1 MSHDMQN
8 SVTVEVFIE
17 LPCAEVW
24 ARMRDLTRPHLYV
37 PGILRTRV
45 NTAALEGVGA
55 SRTVF
60 PRRLPPLQETVTA
73 WTEGRGLVLRL
84 HRGEKAMS
92 PFAAIE
98 FVYDIEP
105 AGPAR
110 TRFRPAMRYD
120 TGTGLVGPLLDNAV
134 LRRVLKANL
143 RDIASNLKGFYE
155 TGKPTNPDF
164 KGD

>member
-1 MSHDMQN
+1 MKHEMRN
-8 SVTVEVFIE
+8 SVSAEVFIE

-24 ARMRDLTRPHLYV
+24 ARLRDLTRPHFYV
-37 PGILRTRV
+37 PGLLRTRMDTPV
-45 NTAALEGVGA
+45 LEGVGA

-60 PRRLPPLQETVTA
+60 PRRLPPLQETVTE
-73 WTEGRGLVLRL
+73 WTEGRGMVLRL

-105 AGPAR
+105 AGAAR

-120 TGTGLVGPLLDNAV
+120 TGTGLVGALLDNALLRHV
-134 LRRVLKANL
+134 LSSNL
-143 RDIASNLKGFYE
+143 RDIATNLKGFFE

-164 KGD
+164 KDG